1 MTLQDLE
8 ARFAGVSA
16 EPASYQDQQLGM
28 VVCQEALVA
37 ARRGNYGVGAV
48 LVNPRGTVVAQGQ
61 NAVFYPH
68 FRSDLQAEMVVMN
81 AFEERHPEVDTMRGY
96 TLLSSIEPCLMCF
109 ARLLAAGVETVKFL
123 AEDVWGGHGQPSTA
137 SARRMAAVG
146 ATASNRPSGG
156 VRKFEA
162 VRAGRLSCHPRSVPP
177 EIMVALKR
185 K

>member
-8 ARFAGVSA
+8 ARFACVSV

-68 FRSDLQAEMVVMN
+68 FRSDLHAEMVVMN

-123 AEDVWGGHGQPSTA
+123 AEDVWGGMVNHRQHLPAAWQRLGQRQAIGQAEVSE
-137 SARRMAAVG
+137 SLRQ
-146 ATASNRPSGG
+146 
-156 VRKFEA
+156 F
-162 VRAGRLSCHPRSVPP
+162 
-177 EIMVALKR
+177 ALDVFRVTLDACRQKLWSR
-185 K
+185 